1 MMTPLPLGIA
11 VALSLTC
18 GALPLLAQGT
28 YVPGPMPVSAGTR
41 QDPTDMYLEALKLV
55 TRSAELVEKRDYIG
69 AIRLTQQAEESSDA
83 WLSLIPNGVPT
94 CCKRAAS
101 STGKIWTSGRSWP
114 SSRPPLLHPAQA
126 WRWNARPPCRRPG
139 QNPT

>member
-18 GALPLLAQGT
+18 GALPLLAQGA

-69 AIRLTQQAEESSDA
+69 AIRLTQQAEEKLDA
-83 WLSLIPNGVPT
+83 W
-94 CCKRAAS
+94 
-101 STGKIWTSGRSWP
+101 
-114 SSRPPLLHPAQA
+114 
-126 WRWNARPPCRRPG
+126 
-139 QNPT
+139 